1 MYFNELPDG
10 QSTERSR
17 DEVTFFYVGDVLCIH
32 LGTKYANFQEK
43 ISAEISGKKA

>member
-17 DEVTFFYVGDVLCIH
+17 DEVTYFYVGDILCIN

-43 ISAEISGKKA
+43 KSKEIYRKNA